1 MAERTIVQLI
11 DDLDGS
17 DITDGGGQRVD
28 FAVRGIS
35 YHLDLSAANAAT
47 FDSALAPFVAAA
59 LKANGQPVTTNGS
72 KVETNGHSRRTPRR
86 PRATAP
92 AATKVTTNVNGAA
105 GGSTEHP
112 AAIRDWAKK
121 HGHSV
126 SSRGRIAADVVAAF
140 DAAH

>member
-35 YHLDLSAANAAT
+35 YHLDLSAANAAK
-47 FDSALAPFVAAA
+47 FDKALAPFVEAAV
-59 LKANGQPVTTNGS
+59 KANGQPVTSNGS
-72 KVETNGHSRRTPRR
+72 KIAVNGHPRRTARA
-86 PRATAP
+86 RATAP
-92 AATKVTTNVNGAA
+92 GNTKATTKVNGAA
-105 GGSTEHP
+105 GGSTEHL

>member
-1 MAERTIVQLI
+1 MTERTIVQLI

-35 YHLDLSAANAAT
+35 YHLDLSSANAAK
-47 FDSALAPFVAAA
+47 FDKALAPFVEAAV
-59 LKANGQPVTTNGS
+59 KANGHPVTTNGR
-72 KVETNGHSRRTPRR
+72 KVATNGHPRR
-86 PRATAP
+86 ARATAP
-92 AATKVTTNVNGAA
+92 VTTKVNGAA
-105 GGSTEHP
+105 GGSTEHL
-112 AAIRDWAKK
+112 AAIRSWAKK

-126 SSRGRIAADVVAAF
+126 SDRGRIAADVVAAF